1 MNTVS
6 EFVDN
11 GVYDSIYDSVVN
23 YLDGVMWEWAHHV
36 NPGYAWWDCVGDY
49 VRTNVE
55 NSVGIE
61 VKISVRD
68 FTSDKLNEYERSIKY
83 FRIL

>member
-11 GVYDSIYDSVVN
+11 GVYDSIYDSVGN
-23 YLDGVMWEWAHHV
+23 GLMWKYKQHVM
-36 NPGYAWWDCVGDY
+36 PGYARRDCVRDY
-49 VRTNVE
+49 VRTNVK

-68 FTSDKLNEYERSIKY
+68 FTDDKLDEYSK
-83 FRIL
+83 

>member
-11 GVYDSIYDSVVN
+11 GVYDSIYDSVGN
-23 YLDGVMWEWAHHV
+23 YSDGLMWKYTHHV
-36 NPGYAWWDCVGDY
+36 MPGYTRRDCVWDY
-49 VRTNVE
+49 VRTNVK

-68 FTSDKLNEYERSIKY
+68 FTAEKVHEYSK
-83 FRIL
+83 